1 MIIGTLFS
9 DLVVTLNVTLSF
21 SCSMSP
27 SVIPAGLES
36 KWTFISDALIM
47 SAATEDA
54 DQRPAEAAVV
64 WSCQGALIPGTSFC
78 G

>member
-1 MIIGTLFS
+1 MILGTLLS
-9 DLVVTLNVTLSF
+9 DLAVTLNVALSF

-36 KWTFISDALIM
+36 RWTLISDAHIM
-47 SAATEDA
+47 SAATEAA
-54 DQRPAEAAVV
+54 DQRPAEAVA
-64 WSCQGALIPGTSFC
+64 WSIQGALIPGTSFR

>member
-1 MIIGTLFS
+1 MILGTLLA
-9 DLVVTLNVTLSF
+9 DLAVTLNAALSF

-36 KWTFISDALIM
+36 KWTLISDAHIM
-47 SAATEDA
+47 SAATEAA
-54 DQRPAEAAVV
+54 DQRPAEAVV
-64 WSCQGALIPGTSFC
+64 AWSFQGALIPGTSFR

>member
-1 MIIGTLFS
+1 MILGTLLS
-9 DLVVTLNVTLSF
+9 DLAVTRNIALSF

-36 KWTFISDALIM
+36 KWTLVSDAHIM
-47 SAATEDA
+47 SAVTEA
-54 DQRPAEAAVV
+54 AGQTPAEAVV
-64 WSCQGALIPGTSFC
+64 AWSFQGALIPGTSFS